1 MAIWLKLIIA
11 ILISFVGIIVT
22 AAILE
27 ILEIEKGAYPTAVG
41 SAAAMIF
48 WFSKKVKVK
57 TSASAKKNDS
67 PVNASV
73 RNTKGVE

>member
-11 ILISFVGIIVT
+11 ILISFVGIVVT
-22 AAILE
+22 AAMLE

-48 WFSKKVKVK
+48 WFSKKYK
-57 TSASAKKNDS
+57 S
-67 PVNASV
+67 PVNVSV
-73 RNTKGVE
+73 RNTKGVEYDA

>member
-11 ILISFVGIIVT
+11 ILISFVGIVVT

-27 ILEIEKGAYPTAVG
+27 ILEIEKGAYPTAIG

-48 WFSKKVKVK
+48 WFFKKSK
-57 TSASAKKNDS
+57 SKN
-67 PVNASV
+67 
-73 RNTKGVE
+73 